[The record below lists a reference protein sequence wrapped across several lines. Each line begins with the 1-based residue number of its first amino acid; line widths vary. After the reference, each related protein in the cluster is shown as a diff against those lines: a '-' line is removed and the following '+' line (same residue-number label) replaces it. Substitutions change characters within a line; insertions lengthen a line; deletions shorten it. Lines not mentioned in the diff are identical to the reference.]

1 MNQINFCRNELQTAE
16 DVRELSQCLQLS
28 VLDLSNNKLEE
39 EEVLD
44 IFASMPELH
53 VLSVARNQIIRVKKE
68 YR

>member
-1 MNQINFCRNELQTAE
+1 MNLINFCRNELQTAE

-44 IFASMPELH
+44 IFSSMPELH